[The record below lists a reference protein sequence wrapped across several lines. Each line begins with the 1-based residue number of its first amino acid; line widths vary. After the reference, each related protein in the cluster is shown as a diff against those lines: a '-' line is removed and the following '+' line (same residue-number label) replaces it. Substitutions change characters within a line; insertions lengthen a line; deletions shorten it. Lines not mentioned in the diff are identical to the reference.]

1 MSERMNEKKLV
12 DQEVTGPELLE
23 STKRLILFVN
33 ESIVNCRPVSPRI
46 YDYARSLAVCISPL
60 LVKDLYLELEDQE
73 REIVAYCRRIRDRQW
88 HNLDELYA
96 GYCKEHPGEKIGI
109 MRFLSVVRNT
119 RLVNVIWRKGDR
131 QIIFLDMHE

>member
-1 MSERMNEKKLV
+1 MMSEKKFSKH
-12 DQEVTGPELLE
+12 EVTGPELLE
-23 STKRLILFVN
+23 STKRLLLFVN
-33 ESIVNCRPVSPRI
+33 ESIVNFRPVSPRI
-46 YDYARSLAVCISPL
+46 YDYARSLAICMSPM
-60 LVKDLYLELEDQE
+60 LVQDLCLSMEDQE

-88 HNLDELYA
+88 HNLDELYS

-131 QIIFLDMHE
+131 QIIFLDMNE

>member
-1 MSERMNEKKLV
+1 MNERINEKKLV
-12 DQEVTGPELLE
+12 GQEVTGPELLE

-131 QIIFLDMHE
+131 QIIFLDMND

>member
-1 MSERMNEKKLV
+1 MNERMNEKKLI

-73 REIVAYCRRIRDRQW
+73 QEIVAYCRRIRDRQW
-88 HNLDELYA
+88 HNLDELYS

>member
-1 MSERMNEKKLV
+1 MKQENETKKV
-12 DQEVTGPELLE
+12 NEVTGPELLE
-23 STKRLILFVN
+23 STKRLLLFVN
-33 ESIVNCRPVSPRI
+33 ESIVNFRPVSPRI
-46 YDYARSLAVCISPL
+46 YDYARSLAVCMSPL

-131 QIIFLDMHE
+131 QIVFLDMND

>member
-1 MSERMNEKKLV
+1 MNEKKFI

-60 LVKDLYLELEDQE
+60 LVKDLW
-73 REIVAYCRRIRDRQW
+73 RIRSGKSSPTAAVFAIDSGTTSMNFTQ
-88 HNLDELYA
+88 DIA
-96 GYCKEHPGEKIGI
+96 
-109 MRFLSVVRNT
+109 RNI
-119 RLVNVIWRKGDR
+119 RGRKSASCVFFPLFAIR
-131 QIIFLDMHE
+131 AW

>member
-1 MSERMNEKKLV
+1 MIERMNEKKLIG
-12 DQEVTGPELLE
+12 QEVTGPELLE

-131 QIIFLDMHE
+131 QIVFLDMND

>member
-1 MSERMNEKKLV
+1 MNEKKLIS
-12 DQEVTGPELLE
+12 QEVTGPELLE

-73 REIVAYCRRIRDRQW
+73 REIVSYCRRIRDRQW
-88 HNLDELYA
+88 HNIDELYA
-96 GYCKEHPGEKIGI
+96 GYCKEHPKEKIGI
-109 MRFLSVVRNT
+109 MRFLSIVRNT